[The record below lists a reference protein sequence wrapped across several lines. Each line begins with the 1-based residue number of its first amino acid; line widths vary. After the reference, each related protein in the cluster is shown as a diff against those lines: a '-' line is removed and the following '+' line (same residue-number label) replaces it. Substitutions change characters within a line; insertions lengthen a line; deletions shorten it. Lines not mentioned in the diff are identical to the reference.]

1 MDQQKLRLMFTGG
14 GSGGPT
20 TPLLGLAETLKDH
33 EEYSMEFLFLGT
45 SRGPERRMVEEFG
58 MPYQAIPAGKLR
70 RYWDWKNLSDPF
82 LVLVGFFYGVF
93 YLLKFRPQIVIS
105 AGSFA
110 SVPVAWA
117 SMILRVP
124 HLILQMDVRP
134 GLANRLMKPCCNAAA
149 FYFESTLNTFSGI
162 QKREVVGPV
171 VRSNILNSDPKRAE
185 AEWGLDP
192 EKPLLT
198 VTGGGQG
205 AGQLNRLVEL
215 WLPVW
220 LQNWQ
225 VVHLTGKGHTGEN
238 KVHPDYHPL
247 EFVEHGM
254 GDLLARSDLVITRA
268 GMGILGELSVLA
280 KDALVIPMAGTHQE
294 INMDALVK
302 KDSVFQANPDL
313 FKEPIDEK
321 WKQFFNNFKPGPMG
335 EKLHQVWSGPGN
347 QALSTMVLS
356 CIEKNLRN

>member
-45 SRGPERRMVEEFG
+45 SQGPERKMVEDFG

-82 LVLVGFFYGVF
+82 LVLAGFFYGIF
-93 YLLKFRPQIVIS
+93 YLLKSRPQIVIS

-124 HLILQMDVRP
+124 HLFLQMDVRP
-134 GLANRLMKPCCNAAA
+134 GLANRLMKPCTNAAA
-149 FYFESTLNTFSGI
+149 FYFESTLNTFNGI

-192 EKPLLT
+192 EKP
-198 VTGGGQG
+198 
-205 AGQLNRLVEL
+205 
-215 WLPVW
+215 
-220 LQNWQ
+220 
-225 VVHLTGKGHTGEN
+225 
-238 KVHPDYHPL
+238 
-247 EFVEHGM
+247 M
-254 GDLLARSDLVITRA
+254 
-268 GMGILGELSVLA
+268 
-280 KDALVIPMAGTHQE
+280 
-294 INMDALVK
+294 
-302 KDSVFQANPDL
+302 
-313 FKEPIDEK
+313 
-321 WKQFFNNFKPGPMG
+321 
-335 EKLHQVWSGPGN
+335 
-347 QALSTMVLS
+347 
-356 CIEKNLRN
+356 